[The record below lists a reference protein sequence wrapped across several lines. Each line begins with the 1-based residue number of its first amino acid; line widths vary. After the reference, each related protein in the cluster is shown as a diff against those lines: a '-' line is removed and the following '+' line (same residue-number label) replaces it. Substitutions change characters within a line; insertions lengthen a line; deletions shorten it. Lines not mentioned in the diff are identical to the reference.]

1 MRSTEDIFESHVK
14 ELYKDHEVAAPE
26 GVKDAVF
33 AQLDAQATQA
43 KVRRNVSKSLLVAA
57 TVIVAGVFYFTPNEE
72 VEVTQPQPV
81 ESVEVSVVETPAV
94 EAPIVEEPVVETPV
108 VEESVVEAPVAE
120 EPAVE
125 TPVVEAPVAKTPVV
139 EAPVKVQTEPVA
151 KPVAK
156 PVAEPVAEP
165 VAKPVVVEEKK
176 AKEEEEVQEWVLGGK
191 IKVEK

>member
-57 TVIVAGVFYFTPNEE
+57 TVIVAGVFYITPNEE
-72 VEVTQPQPV
+72 GEVTQPQPV

-94 EAPIVEEPVVETPV
+94 EAPVVEEPVVETPV
-108 VEESVVEAPVAE
+108 VEAPVAE
-120 EPAVE
+120 EPVVE
-125 TPVVEAPVAKTPVV
+125 APVVEAPVAKTPVV

-151 KPVAK
+151 E
-156 PVAEPVAEP
+156 PVAEPVTKP

-176 AKEEEEVQEWVLGGK
+176 AEKPVKEEEEVQEWVLGGK